1 MDDVFR
7 GFDMAGGAFGI
18 VLGNEVGDGSRNS
31 MGSHLVSEPVKA
43 ANVFLEELDEFS
55 SFIW

>member
-1 MDDVFR
+1 MFR